1 MRKAKRAQT
10 GSDGVAEEE
19 PVMKKGRNKQVYGV
33 NNTMFYA
40 VDNSKESL
48 NALKLASAMD
58 VYEDREEIFKKHR
71 PALMK
76 LIRFRCNRLGVSSL
90 TWYFYQGQLQEYFQG
105 LLWDIQGS

>member
-19 PVMKKGRNKQVYGV
+19 ILMKKGRNKQVYGV

-58 VYEDREEIFKKHR
+58 VYEDREEIFKKNR
-71 PALMK
+71 PTLMK
-76 LIRFRCNRLGVSSL
+76 FIRFRCNRFGVSSL

>member
-10 GSDGVAEEE
+10 GADGVAEEE

-58 VYEDREEIFKKHR
+58 VYEDREEIFKKNR

-76 LIRFRCNRLGVSSL
+76 LIRFRWNRLGVSSL
-90 TWYFYQGQLQEYFQG
+90 TWDFNQGQFQEYFQG
-105 LLWDIQGS
+105 LLRVIQGS